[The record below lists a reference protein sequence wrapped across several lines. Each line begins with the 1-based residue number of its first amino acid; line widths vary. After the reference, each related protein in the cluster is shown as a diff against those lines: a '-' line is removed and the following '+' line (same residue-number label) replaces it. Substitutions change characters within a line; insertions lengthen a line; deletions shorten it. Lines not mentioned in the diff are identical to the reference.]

1 MKDKQ
6 GGSIPDDIATAIA
19 KNPKALL
26 GFEHMPP
33 SHQQEF
39 LRYILE
45 AKEAKTRTH
54 RIALSVTAI
63 ERWYADRKKKTATR
77 RTKK

>member
-1 MKDKQ
+1 MNDKQ
-6 GGSIPDDIATAIA
+6 GGLVPDDIAKAIA

-26 GFEHMPP
+26 GFDEMPP

-54 RIALSVTAI
+54 RIVLSVAAI
-63 ERWYADRKKKTATR
+63 ERWYADRKKKKMNA
-77 RTKK
+77 KQKP